1 MRRSGSPCEGL
12 EGLRRA
18 LAKHA
23 GADGTAPGLAP
34 TAPAPGLDEEGAAA
48 LSPIRARQRKSVLLV
63 DDDPQTREAAVAELL
78 HADVPVRAFDDGN
91 AALAAIAEEKPDVIA
106 LEIGLAGDM
115 GGKDLVNMIKATM
128 EWVDIPVILWTRVA
142 VASHREARQIHG
154 ADEVVQKSSVAPPR
168 LPPASS
174 PSSAARKPEVEP
186 RLVLASASPRRAR
199 ILRDL
204 GVGFRV
210 VVSHE
215 DESLV
220 PGEDG
225 PAAVERLARAKALA
239 VASQERLPV
248 LAADTEV
255 LCDGH
260 ILGKPSDERDAVAM
274 LRRLAG
280 RAHEVVTGVCV
291 VRGEIA
297 RSGVERSVVRLA
309 PMTEE
314 ELRWYAATGEPLDK
328 AGGYHIDGKGALF
341 IETVDGSPSN
351 VAGLPVRLLLRLV
364 REAALELGLP

>member
-1 MRRSGSPCEGL
+1 L
-12 EGLRRA
+12 
-18 LAKHA
+18 
-23 GADGTAPGLAP
+23 
-34 TAPAPGLDEEGAAA
+34 
-48 LSPIRARQRKSVLLV
+48 
-63 DDDPQTREAAVAELL
+63 
-78 HADVPVRAFDDGN
+78 
-91 AALAAIAEEKPDVIA
+91 
-106 LEIGLAGDM
+106 
-115 GGKDLVNMIKATM
+115 
-128 EWVDIPVILWTRVA
+128 
-142 VASHREARQIHG
+142 
-154 ADEVVQKSSVAPPR
+154 
-168 LPPASS
+168 
-174 PSSAARKPEVEP
+174 EP

-225 PAAVERLARAKALA
+225 KAAVERLARAKALA
-239 VASQERLPV
+239 VARAESLPV

-260 ILGKPSDERDAVAM
+260 VLGKPRDAEDAVAM

-291 VRGEIA
+291 VKGGVA

-314 ELRWYAATGEPLDK
+314 ELRWYASTGEPLDK
-328 AGGYHIDGKGALF
+328 AGGYHVDGKGALF
-341 IETVDGSPSN
+341 IETVEGSPSN
-351 VAGLPVRLLLRLV
+351 VAGLPVRLVLRLV
-364 REAALELGLP
+364 REAGLELGLP